1 MYEICMYMA
10 RDQSPGFISSHSN
23 MDDPSVPCFV
33 GRMGPRGPPN
43 PWANRGCSAASVM
56 NGI

>member
-10 RDQSPGFISSHSN
+10 RDQSPGFICSLSN

-33 GRMGPRGPPN
+33 GRMGPRGPPG
-43 PWANRGCSAASVM
+43 PCSAATSVM
-56 NGI
+56 NGIS